1 MKRLI
6 LGAVA
11 AIALLIAAVL
21 VVSYIRGRDT
31 PPAPALPKEAAT
43 PAGELKGTLR
53 PAAGSF
59 VGYRVNE
66 TLIGIG
72 LNTAVG
78 RTGAVRG
85 SARVAKGRIVAA
97 RFAVETGTLRSDES
111 RRDDALRHR
120 GLETDRYP
128 QAAFVLGAPTR
139 ITAAFTAH
147 GRLTLHGRTQPV
159 SVKLAGHEPADLG
172 QPIDQIHVL
181 GRHVL
186 PPPDR
191 DGTAAGQHPEVPAG
205 VVQRLGQVRERLDRR
220 QLAPAER

>member
-11 AIALLIAAVL
+11 GIALLIAAVL

-97 RFAVETGTLRSDES
+97 RFAVDTGTLRSDES

-128 QAAFVLGAPTR
+128 QAAFVLGAPAR
-139 ITAAFTAH
+139 IAAAFTAH

-159 SVKLAGHEPADLG
+159 SVKLRSRRGGSGLDLVGSTPIAFSDYGMEP
-172 QPIDQIHVL
+172 PSV
-181 GRHVL
+181 
-186 PPPDR
+186 
-191 DGTAAGQHPEVPAG
+191 AG
-205 VVQRLGQVRERLDRR
+205 VASVRDHGKLEVRLVLR
-220 QLAPAER
+220 

>member
-1 MKRLI
+1 M
-6 LGAVA
+6 
-11 AIALLIAAVL
+11 
-21 VVSYIRGRDT
+21 
-31 PPAPALPKEAAT
+31 
-43 PAGELKGTLR
+43 
-53 PAAGSF
+53 
-59 VGYRVNE
+59 NE

-97 RFAVETGTLRSDES
+97 RFAVDTGTLRSDES

-159 SVKLAGHEPADLG
+159 SVKLRSRRGGSGLDLVGSTPIAFSDYGMEP
-172 QPIDQIHVL
+172 PSV
-181 GRHVL
+181 
-186 PPPDR
+186 
-191 DGTAAGQHPEVPAG
+191 AG
-205 VVQRLGQVRERLDRR
+205 VASVRDHGKLEVRLVLR
-220 QLAPAER
+220 